1 MSATANEKD
10 FTEKLDLTSDMIV
23 SIRGQ
28 THPVSRFMLGQTISC
43 SLRGKPTD
51 PPPGGPSAGG
61 GRRTD
66 MASMRGIVQAIMQI
80 SLHDKLWSEKDP
92 SQQYTRNRKGID
104 ILVFLPGTAEISL
117 MASTI
122 ECLVKGG
129 YMTAIKV
136 YKINAR
142 IDQKTIAELNQRA
155 QSWDW
160 AHQTYA
166 SQVTWDLVDK
176 GNRSEDKESLAF
188 LFKPNSY
195 PARRVL
201 LSTEAVNAG
210 ITLPYVEWVISS
222 MGVRRVYYDP
232 RREIRI
238 NVLAA
243 QTKASAIQEGGRCGR
258 VFPGNHLLMTTQEE
272 MSEQLQVD
280 ELPGIAVQKLDGLY
294 LRLLRSFP
302 RSLVEELPWMEPV
315 TQKNLEVVYDKLIT
329 LQLLTPG
336 M

>member
-10 FTEKLDLTSDMIV
+10 FTEKLKIPQDMIV
-23 SIRGQ
+23 RIEGQ
-28 THPVSRFMLGQTISC
+28 THLVGRFLLGKSLAC
-43 SLRGKPTD
+43 SLRGDPNA

-66 MASMRGIVQAIMQI
+66 MVNMRGIVQAIMQI
-80 SLHDKLWSEKDP
+80 CLHDRLWSESDL
-92 SQQYTRNRKGID
+92 SQQYKRSRKGID

-129 YMTAIKV
+129 YLSAIKV

-142 IDQKTIAELNQRA
+142 VDRKTITELGNRA

-160 AHQTYA
+160 VHQTYA
-166 SQVTWDLVDK
+166 SQVTWDLVSK
-176 GNRSEDKESLAF
+176 ENRNEDKESLAF
-188 LFKPNSY
+188 LFKPNSF

-238 NVLAA
+238 N
-243 QTKASAIQEGGRCGR
+243 
-258 VFPGNHLLMTTQEE
+258 
-272 MSEQLQVD
+272 
-280 ELPGIAVQKLDGLY
+280 
-294 LRLLRSFP
+294 
-302 RSLVEELPWMEPV
+302 
-315 TQKNLEVVYDKLIT
+315 
-329 LQLLTPG
+329 
-336 M
+336 

>member
-10 FTEKLDLTSDMIV
+10 FTEKLGLTQDMIV
-23 SIRGQ
+23 SIQGQ
-28 THPVSRFMLGQTISC
+28 THPVSRFLLGQTISC

-51 PPPGGPSAGG
+51 PPPDGPSAGG

-66 MASMRGIVQAIMQI
+66 MASMRGVVQAIMQI

-92 SQQYTRNRKGID
+92 SQQHVKNRKGID

-176 GNRSEDKESLAF
+176 ENRNEDKESLAF
-188 LFKPNSY
+188 LFKPSSY

-222 MGVRRVYYDP
+222 MG
-232 RREIRI
+232 
-238 NVLAA
+238 
-243 QTKASAIQEGGRCGR
+243 
-258 VFPGNHLLMTTQEE
+258 
-272 MSEQLQVD
+272 
-280 ELPGIAVQKLDGLY
+280 
-294 LRLLRSFP
+294 
-302 RSLVEELPWMEPV
+302 
-315 TQKNLEVVYDKLIT
+315 
-329 LQLLTPG
+329 
-336 M
+336 